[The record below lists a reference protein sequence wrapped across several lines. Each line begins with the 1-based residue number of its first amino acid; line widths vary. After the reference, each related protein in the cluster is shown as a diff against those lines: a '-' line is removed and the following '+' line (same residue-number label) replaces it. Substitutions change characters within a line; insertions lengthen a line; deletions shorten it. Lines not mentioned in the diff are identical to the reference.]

1 MQFGWDKDYYAWIVV
16 FVGLFNSS
24 NRQDVSEAP
33 PAAPYAEIFW
43 RVFRRRGRCHRTS
56 VFTSATWK

>member
-1 MQFGWDKDYYAWIVV
+1 MQFGWDKDYYAWIIV

-33 PAAPYAEIFW
+33 PAAHYAEIF
-43 RVFRRRGRCHRTS
+43 
-56 VFTSATWK
+56 